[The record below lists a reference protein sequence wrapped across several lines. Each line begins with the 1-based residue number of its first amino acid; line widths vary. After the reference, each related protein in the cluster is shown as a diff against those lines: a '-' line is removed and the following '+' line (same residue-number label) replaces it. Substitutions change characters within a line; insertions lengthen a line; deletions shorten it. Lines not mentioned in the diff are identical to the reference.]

1 MGALWVLGGSQAR
14 RPKAKAKNEAQGDA
28 EESNLVQGKAEASAR
43 RQRGS
48 TLSNSCPFF
57 YLEEA

>member
-1 MGALWVLGGSQAR
+1 MLGGSQAR
-14 RPKAKAKNEAQGDA
+14 RPKAKAKNEAQGEA
-28 EESNLVQGKAEASAR
+28 KEINLIQGKAEASAQ